1 MVGSPEAEGGSAEEA
16 GARERRR
23 LIRRAGL
30 YAAGL
35 FAAAVGVAVGG
46 GALLAVLF
54 GQRLGLGFARAWAY
68 ATVLLIGI
76 PLVAHGITV
85 LVERWRGA
93 QGG

>member
-1 MVGSPEAEGGSAEEA
+1 MVGSPGEEGESAEEA
-16 GARERRR
+16 ESRERRR
-23 LIRRAGL
+23 LIRKAGL

-54 GQRLGLGFARAWAY
+54 GPRLGLGFGRAWAY
-68 ATVLLIGI
+68 ATALLIGI

-85 LVERWRGA
+85 LGERWRGA
-93 QGG
+93 SGG